1 MGTSV
6 SVSKN
11 IDVKQ
16 IVNNVTMETLST
28 SVKSCAAAQ
37 SSDQT
42 IYINEIAGNVN
53 TISQSSKLTL
63 NMKCVMES
71 INESKLQADIATNLS
86 TQLEQE
92 AKANPTLFNANVAST
107 TNVQFADTINKIAS
121 NITVSNI
128 QTCIT
133 TAIAKQNLGIGLITG
148 AVDTIS
154 QDVTMDTV
162 VDCMMSDSNI
172 NELVTQL
179 DNIVKTDTK
188 QSSSSGL
195 DQSTIIIIVIA
206 CIIFSSIFVVIGV
219 MFIKGGGG
227 TKMMRGGASYFSDLS
242 DIGTQMLDT
251 SFLYK

>member
-1 MGTSV
+1 MGASV

-11 IDVKQ
+11 IDIKK

-42 IYINEIAGNVN
+42 IYINEIAGNVD
-53 TISQSSKLTL
+53 TISQNAKLTL

-71 INESKLQADIATNLS
+71 LNESKLQADIATNLS

-128 QTCIT
+128 GKCIT

-148 AVDTIS
+148 SVDTIS

-172 NELVTQL
+172 NELVTKL

-188 QSSSSGL
+188 QSSSSGF

-206 CIIFSSIFVVIGV
+206 CIIFSSIFGVVG
-219 MFIKGGGG
+219 FTFLKGGSNN
-227 TKMMRGGASYFSDLS
+227 MMRGGASSYFSDMG